1 MSDRMPIL
9 RTFFGSIYHLAKQGQ
24 GLPGLVFL
32 LRQFFQNSFYLFNVL
47 VTDAFA
53 AAVAAAQIVEDGLPH
68 DASRLQVAIPGTAP
82 RQLAAEAPFARKAV
96 GAEKSPLPRFRI
108 TIGPFDLH
116 ADLAWPAIA
125 AGNSANLQVT
135 ASTTA
140 WLLP

>member
-1 MSDRMPIL
+1 MSDRMSIL

-53 AAVAAAQIVEDGLPH
+53 AAVTAAQAIQDGFPH

-82 RQLAAEAPFARKAV
+82 RQLPAEAPFAGKAV
-96 GAEKSPLPRFRI
+96 GREKSPFPRFGI
-108 TIGPFDLH
+108 KVGPFYLH
-116 ADLAWPAIA
+116 ADLASARGDCVSPWA
-125 AGNSANLQVT
+125 A
-135 ASTTA
+135 ASTSA
-140 WLLP
+140 YFRP